1 MSGYVRVLVAV
12 DDGDEE
18 VLHIVLT
25 VPAER
30 VGGLDRWC
38 NRLLR
43 NRAIRGMKALDALP
57 EFERLEDEV
66 AI

>member
-1 MSGYVRVLVAV
+1 MATVRVLVVV
-12 DDGDEE
+12 DEGDAQP
-18 VLHIVLT
+18 LHVVVS
-25 VPAER
+25 VPEER
-30 VGGLDRWC
+30 VGGLDRWL
-38 NRLLR
+38 NRLMR